1 MDREGAETYLRLLAE
16 AAMRGSLSRA
26 AEPGPPGTS
35 RMMVVGHAL
44 TAVGALD
51 PVIAEEILTDFRLAV
66 SVRQLRGEPGQVAGQ
81 AVTAAQWL
89 GQGRAVLH
97 RKPPPA
103 PATAPPG
110 SAPPGSAPPGD
121 DAGQERADRFVPIG
135 LTVPFHAGAIS
146 GELCLMSFAQTGAGA
161 RFVAAWGV
169 RTPSL
174 EPQLGFQHPGL
185 IPFEEFT
192 VTDDRGGR
200 YQLDHSPG
208 SDMEWPNLISLS
220 PAPPEDIRWL
230 DVAPPYRQAVRVDL
244 RPPRRGP
251 GGPGGP
257 GGYGGAG
264 SPPMSRGGLGGIVP
278 PGKNELPRS
287 ASATP
292 RSARASTC

>member
-26 AEPGPPGTS
+26 AEPGPPGAS

-51 PVIAEEILTDFRLAV
+51 PVIAEEILTEFRLAV

-103 PATAPPG
+103 PAT
-110 SAPPGSAPPGD
+110 APPGSAPPGD

-174 EPQLGFQHPGL
+174 EPQLGYQHPGL

-244 RPPRRGP
+244 RPP
-251 GGPGGP
+251 
-257 GGYGGAG
+257 GGAG
-264 SPPMSRGGLGGIVP
+264 GAGGARGVWGGGQPPHEQGGLGGIVP
-278 PGKNELPRS
+278 PRRKEPPRS

-292 RSARASTC
+292 HSARASTC

>member
-26 AEPGPPGTS
+26 AEPGPPGAS
-35 RMMVVGHAL
+35 RMMVVGQAL

-81 AVTAAQWL
+81 AVPAAQWL

-103 PATAPPG
+103 PAA
-110 SAPPGSAPPGD
+110 GSAPPGD

-174 EPQLGFQHPGL
+174 EPQLGYQHPGL

-244 RPPRRGP
+244 RPP
-251 GGPGGP
+251 GGG
-257 GGYGGAG
+257 
-264 SPPMSRGGLGGIVP
+264 RGGRGGRGGMGGRAAP
-278 PGKNELPRS
+278 P
-287 ASATP
+287 
-292 RSARASTC
+292 